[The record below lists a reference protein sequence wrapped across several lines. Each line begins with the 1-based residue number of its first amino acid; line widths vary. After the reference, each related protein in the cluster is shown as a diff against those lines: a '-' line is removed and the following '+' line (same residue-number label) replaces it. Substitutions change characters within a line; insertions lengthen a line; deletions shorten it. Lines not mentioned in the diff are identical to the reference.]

1 MLFTGPVSDNPEI
14 KKQYNPEKNAG
25 EQGPVM
31 QKTTTMQKEK
41 KNCGHTKQ
49 QQKLH
54 NQFTEQ
60 YFPLPLQLFVK
71 QMPTTKINFTK
82 SLNVKVHGSEDQ
94 HVKLHQNLDSQS

>member
-14 KKQYNPEKNAG
+14 KKQYNPETNAG

-31 QKTTTMQKEK
+31 QKTTIMQNEKKKK

-54 NQFTEQ
+54 NQVTEQ

-71 QMPTTKINFTK
+71 QMPNPKINFTK
-82 SLNVKVHGSEDQ
+82 SLNMKVHVS
-94 HVKLHQNLDSQS
+94 VINVL

>member
-14 KKQYNPEKNAG
+14 KKQYNPETNAG

-31 QKTTTMQKEK
+31 QKTTTTQKGK

-71 QMPTTKINFTK
+71 QMPNPKINFTK
-82 SLNVKVHGSEDQ
+82 SLNMKVHVS
-94 HVKLHQNLDSQS
+94 VIKVL